1 MSTAATLLRQA
12 RTRAGLSQRAL
23 ARRAGTAQSVIA
35 RIERGQTSP
44 TWETLERLLDAAGVD
59 ISAQL
64 EPRVVVGSHML
75 DDVSRILRMTPEPR
89 LAEVKNMSAF
99 SAGLQGLPRATYD
112 ADITPAKGRDNLQ
125 RLAAALRE
133 LGARIYT
140 EQIPEG

>member
-1 MSTAATLLRQA
+1 MPTAATLLRQA

-23 ARRAGTAQSVIA
+23 ARRANTAQSVIA

-75 DDVSRILRMTPEPR
+75 DDVPRILAMTPE
-89 LAEVKNMSAF
+89 
-99 SAGLQGLPRATYD
+99 
-112 ADITPAKGRDNLQ
+112 Q
-125 RLAAALRE
+125 RLEEVRNVSRFLHE
-133 LGARIYT
+133 ARRV
-140 EQIPEG
+140 